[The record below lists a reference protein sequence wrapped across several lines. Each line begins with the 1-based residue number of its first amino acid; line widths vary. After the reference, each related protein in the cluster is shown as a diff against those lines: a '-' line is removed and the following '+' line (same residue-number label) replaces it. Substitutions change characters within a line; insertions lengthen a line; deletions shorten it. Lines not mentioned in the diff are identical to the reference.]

1 MDIDRKAAAPAADA
15 PCSNRS
21 ISLAHGAYF
30 ICKIYLYVSFGNA
43 QPTKPALCRQCRHTF
58 VPYGALQAP
67 LPAPFARR
75 TGLVSSP
82 AVVDT
87 TQPIRRSRG
96 VSPHKERDRP
106 HSLLMYQSTCPIRS
120 ISAVMTSSINRKYI
134 TYRNAAPELDRASES
149 LLLIILTSLVGL
161 VSPSR
166 EVAALSTAPL

>member
-1 MDIDRKAAAPAADA
+1 MRRAAIDQYRLPMGHILFAKY
-15 PCSNRS
+15 
-21 ISLAHGAYF
+21 IYMLASEMPSPHAE
-30 ICKIYLYVSFGNA
+30 
-43 QPTKPALCRQCRHTF
+43 QALCRQCRHTF

-96 VSPHKERDRP
+96 VSPHKARDRP

-134 TYRNAAPELDRASES
+134 TYRNAAPELDRASET
-149 LLLIILTSLVGL
+149 LPLITLTSLTTLVGL